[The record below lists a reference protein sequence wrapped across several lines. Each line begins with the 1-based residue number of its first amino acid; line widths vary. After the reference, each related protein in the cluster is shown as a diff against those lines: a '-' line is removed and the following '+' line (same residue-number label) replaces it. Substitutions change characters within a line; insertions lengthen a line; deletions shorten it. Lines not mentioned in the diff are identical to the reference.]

1 MALPIQLD
9 LSQGLASLGGEPH
22 VFHCHHYNCYLQK
35 AVQDQSALLDA
46 RALLVHP
53 AAEVVHAQLQALR
66 ADRAMA
72 EEIFRTFGFGVIDL
86 ARLGPQ
92 GGKVALSSSHY
103 AQGWLS
109 RFGRSSHPVCFFPA
123 GFAEGVARHLFG
135 GAFTAT
141 ETACVARGDARCEI
155 AVSPGGAPLAASP
168 GMGRLAS
175 FGPRPPKAQAT
186 SVEEGPIV
194 QACAGLP
201 LAGDAEGMVH
211 AFGVSLTRHY
221 ANYYNLLSY
230 RFDRAMYETA
240 GEMAAM
246 AARLEMIE
254 AGRVCAFNTF
264 GGIMESA
271 EWDALIRPQCKT
283 REDWVYGMV
292 AVVNALGW
300 GRWSVAD
307 LRPGERLEVVVDG
320 SYESNGYLA
329 GFEVPSDSP
338 RCYLVTG
345 GVAGLMNLV
354 YNADI
359 SQRPDLTPEF
369 YQRTFQSAG
378 VFMSREVECRAQGA
392 RACRV
397 VAERL

>member
-9 LSQGLASLGGEPH
+9 PSHGLATLGGEPH

-35 AVQDQSALLDA
+35 AVQDQSALLDT

-53 AAEVVHAQLQALR
+53 AAEVVFSQLQVLG

-72 EEIFRTFGFGVIDL
+72 EEIFRTLGFGVIAL
-86 ARLGPQ
+86 SRLGPK
-92 GGKVALSSSHY
+92 GGPVALASSHY

-109 RFGRSSHPVCFFPA
+109 RFGRSSTPVCHFAA
-123 GFAEGVARHLFG
+123 GFAEASARHLFG

-141 ETACVARGDARCEI
+141 ETRCVARGDAHCEI
-155 AVSPGGAPLAASP
+155 SVSPGGAPLASSP
-168 GMGRLAS
+168 GLGRLAS

-186 SVEEGPIV
+186 AVNEAAII

-201 LAGDAEGMVH
+201 LAGDLEGRVN

-230 RFDRAMYETA
+230 RFDRAMFETA
-240 GEMAAM
+240 GEVAAL
-246 AARLEMIE
+246 AARLELIE

-271 EWDALIRPQCKT
+271 EWEALVRPQCKT
-283 REDWVYGMV
+283 PEDWVYGMV

-300 GRWSVAD
+300 GRWSIAD
-307 LRPGERLEVVVDG
+307 LRPGERLEMVVDG

-329 GFEVPSDSP
+329 SFEAPSDSP

-345 GVAGLMNLV
+345 GVAGLMNLI

-359 SQRPDLTPEF
+359 SQRPDLTPDF
-369 YQRTFQSAG
+369 YQQTFQSAG
-378 VFMSREVECRAQGA
+378 VFVSREVECRAQGA
-392 RACRV
+392 KACRV